1 MTDSPTTIPVGVT
14 VNGEDHE
21 FDTAITILELL
32 ERLSLPTKGIAVAVD
47 GAVHPRTRW
56 DRPIERGWQIE
67 ILTAVQGG

>member
-1 MTDSPTTIPVGVT
+1 MSVPIGIS

-21 FDTAITILELL
+21 FAESVTVAELL

-47 GAVHPRTRW
+47 GAVFPRARW
-56 DRPIERGWQIE
+56 DEPVGRGWEIE